1 MRRSQFIFI
10 TNTKET
16 MDKRTFSIIPCLAL
30 SISLFAQSNPSTIVD
45 GKTNIAIQDS
55 AETTKIEQIKG
66 VVMDEQQKP
75 IPFANIVMSSSATNT
90 YIAGCVTAEDGSFC
104 APLF

>member
-1 MRRSQFIFI
+1 M
-10 TNTKET
+10 N
-16 MDKRTFSIIPCLAL
+16 KRATSIIPCLAL

-66 VVMDEQQKP
+66 VVNSKSLSLLP
-75 IPFANIVMSSSATNT
+75 I
-90 YIAGCVTAEDGSFC
+90 
-104 APLF
+104 L